1 MIAFHADEQIKQK
14 LTEGKLNSAKSSDL
28 KRYNMS
34 AIQKFKPPFQNIQR
48 NEKKR
53 VVGNHQITSLLKHTV
68 VLNHPEGTSVNVNL
82 FEKTGKL
89 QWLSTR
95 ISTFNLKYR
104 TNTKIPYYIL

>member
-48 NEKKR
+48 NEKK
-53 VVGNHQITSLLKHTV
+53 TSCCQSLDY
-68 VLNHPEGTSVNVNL
+68 VLAETHSCP
-82 FEKTGKL
+82 
-89 QWLSTR
+89 
-95 ISTFNLKYR
+95 
-104 TNTKIPYYIL
+104 